1 MCEGRNLLQDPF
13 VLCTHQQWLCNKILV
28 FRAMFDIIFKF
39 LHLHLRDDPYQIQIM
54 SYQKIYMRAC
64 YRHIIEKS
72 PTVSNK

>member
-1 MCEGRNLLQDPF
+1 
-13 VLCTHQQWLCNKILV
+13 
-28 FRAMFDIIFKF
+28 MFDIIFKF